1 MKLIDASGSEQCNVV
16 VVVVGLFHAYN
27 ALENDQRTGGP
38 TEAEAF

>member
-1 MKLIDASGSEQCNVV
+1 MKLIDASGSEQCNV

-38 TEAEAF
+38 AEAEAF